1 MIKPITTEVIIAFA
15 WLKRVGPPGRNSKVA
30 PTNIIP
36 PITNIK
42 TAKGGTNFIKTKSIT
57 LSTKTKKSQSWQ
69 GFPSSPQG
77 TKPAACETKG
87 IKTKPVSER
96 ISISFLKIE
105 N

>member
-36 PITNIK
+36 PITNIR
-42 TAKGGTNFIKTKSIT
+42 TANGGTNFIKTKSIT
-57 LSTKTKKSQSWQ
+57 LSTKTKKSHSWQ

-77 TKPAACETKG
+77 TNPAACEIKG
-87 IKTKPVSER
+87 IKTKPANKIIKTIFLN
-96 ISISFLKIE
+96 IS